1 MSKKTSSNNTTTTRT
16 SRSTSNSSLVR
27 KTYHRGFAL
36 IKQNSRRVLV
46 LYTGGTI
53 GMAPSPRGYVCKAG
67 YLPKLLCSLPM
78 FHDPDYDLSQENISM
93 STDSSSVV
101 SEPLV
106 TPLSEFDRRTVYYI
120 KEYIPL
126 LDSCNMVS
134 TDWARVAKDILDN
147 NNKFDAFI
155 VLHGTDTMAY
165 TASAL
170 SFMLE
175 NLSKTVVVTGSQ
187 IPLVRPR

>member
-1 MSKKTSSNNTTTTRT
+1 MSETTSSLIRN
-16 SRSTSNSSLVR
+16 
-27 KTYHRGFAL
+27 TYHRGFAP
-36 IKQNSRRVLV
+36 IKKNSRRVLV

-67 YLPKLLCSLPM
+67 YLPKLLRSLPM
-78 FHDPDYDLSQENISM
+78 FHDPEYDLSQENL
-93 STDSSSVV
+93 STSSSSSVNNV
-101 SEPLV
+101 TKEDDSSFVMSEPLV
-106 TPLSEFDRRTVYYI
+106 TPLSEFDRRTVYFI
-120 KEYIPL
+120 KEYKPL

-134 TDWARVAKDILDN
+134 TDWARVAKDILDYN
-147 NNKFDAFI
+147 DNFDAFV